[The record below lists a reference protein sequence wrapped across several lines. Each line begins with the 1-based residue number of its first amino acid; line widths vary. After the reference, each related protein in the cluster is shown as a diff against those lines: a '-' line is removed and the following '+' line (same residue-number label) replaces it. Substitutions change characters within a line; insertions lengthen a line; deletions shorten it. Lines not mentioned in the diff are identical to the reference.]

1 MARKT
6 VSEQDRALAFIKAAT
21 REQLDSFIQTA
32 TLVRDVR
39 YPQAVVTAPKVVKR
53 KAGSGPLTADQ
64 LQANLARTTSAV
76 GYGQQ

>member
-39 YPQAVVTAPKVVKR
+39 YPAAAPVKAVK
-53 KAGSGPLTADQ
+53 KAK
-64 LQANLARTTSAV
+64 ANGVYPERTPGVAAIL
-76 GYGQQ
+76 GEPQ

>member
-39 YPQAVVTAPKVVKR
+39 YPTAVVSAP
-53 KAGSGPLTADQ
+53 
-64 LQANLARTTSAV
+64 RTTRTVKAKPNGAPPADPYALV
-76 GYGQQ
+76 AQQQ